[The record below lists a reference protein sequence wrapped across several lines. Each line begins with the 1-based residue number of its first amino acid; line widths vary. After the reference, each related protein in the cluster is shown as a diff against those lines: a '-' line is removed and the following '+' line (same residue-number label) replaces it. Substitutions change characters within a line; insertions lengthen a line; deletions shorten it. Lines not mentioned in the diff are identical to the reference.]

1 MNLHRKFTGLWIVW
15 MIFLC
20 SETIAQNVPA
30 VSIPLIQ
37 QGNYLFIAI
46 KVNDTDSLQFMFDT
60 GAEFTVINESIA
72 DNVLKGNNRNA
83 SVTGGTGKTAARL
96 FKKQQIKIGSIELK
110 NIPIISIPLNHF
122 YTNQGI
128 KMDGVI
134 GQDLMDR
141 FIIETNFDES
151 TFKLYK
157 QENFVYAGVDESIQI
172 LDVKGDK
179 HGAIAIDLT
188 LKNGKKIPG
197 KFVLDTGSGSC
208 LSLNIPFAEDNQVLQ
223 SMPATYTKLTYG
235 AFQDVVTSNNG
246 RLAAV
251 QIGKYSFFNCT
262 ALIKNTS
269 KGSYISKTRSGVV
282 GNQIL
287 SRFNAV
293 YDFMGKKLYLSP
305 SKKFAAPFVA
315 QANGMMVEYAGETD
329 SRIIV
334 KIINPNS
341 PASKA
346 GIKEGNEVLELN
358 GVKLSEIGL
367 QSFMQQINVI
377 GKQINLSI
385 KTSTGENKTVSFTT
399 EDII

>member
-1 MNLHRKFTGLWIVW
+1 MNLNKKLSGLWIVL
-15 MIFLC
+15 IFMC
-20 SETIAQNVPA
+20 NETMAQNVPA
-30 VSIPLIQ
+30 VSIPLMQ
-37 QGNYLFIAI
+37 QGNYLFISV
-46 KVNDTDSLQFMFDT
+46 KVNDKDSLHFMFDT
-60 GAEFTVINESIA
+60 GAEFTVINESVA
-72 DNVLKGNNRNA
+72 DAVLKGTDRNA

-96 FKKQQIKIGSIELK
+96 FKKQQIKIGSLELK
-110 NIPIISIPLNHF
+110 DVKIISIPLNHF

-141 FIIETNFDES
+141 FIIEVNVDES
-151 TFKLYK
+151 LFKLYNK
-157 QENFVYAGVDESIQI
+157 ENFMYTGPEQPIQI

-188 LKNGKKIPG
+188 LKNGKKMPG

-235 AFQDVVTSNNG
+235 ASQDVVTSNNG
-246 RLAAV
+246 RLAAI
-251 QIGKYSFFNCT
+251 QIGQYNFANCT
-262 ALIKNTS
+262 ASIKITN
-269 KGSYISKTRSGVV
+269 KGSYMRKTRSGVV

-305 SKKFAAPFVA
+305 SKKFAAVFIA
-315 QANGMMVEYAGETD
+315 QANGILVEYAGAND
-329 SRIIV
+329 NRVMV
-334 KIINPNS
+334 KMINPNS

-346 GIKEGNEVLELN
+346 GVKEGDEVLDLN
-358 GVKLSEIGL
+358 GEKLSAIGL
-367 QSFMQQINVI
+367 QFFMQQINII
-377 GKQINLSI
+377 GRQINLLI
-385 KTSTGENKTVSFTT
+385 KTASGENKTLSFIT